1 MEAVNRFSLANS
13 LIRSHAHFRSFKLD
27 ASFKAIDDL
36 ALACLPA
43 KYTNLSMARMQGSRY
58 LMNTF
63 NFDTH
68 KDESHCFD
76 IDTLKG
82 ERLDMQIQ
90 NISNCF
96 FDGEY
101 GLLVR
106 YTRPIMIVRD
116 LHEIGEVDVYGKYKD
131 CKNGR
136 PIHGRWS
143 QQIGKTVYVV
153 DKYETLYR
161 IEWQDIKDGIYQA
174 KKLELNNV
182 KHFYADQR
190 LDLATLHTNGRLDL
204 NGDLP
209 IDLRKKIDSNADW
222 TIVNSIAKCWIV
234 SGDLDGQAIMASITN
249 KGDIRSTLRL
259 KLTSNGYEDHNE
271 MAYGGIYALKNAY
284 ARHRRGIILAIE
296 RDGCCH
302 LISVEDGLMSK
313 LQTIDS
319 IVPQDL
325 VDYER
330 NRVVLSVTAT
340 DKAGEFIAGG
350 YHWTK
355 KITIKL

>member
-1 MEAVNRFSLANS
+1 MEADHRYTLENS
-13 LIRSHAHFRSFKLD
+13 LIRSHEHFRLSKLN
-27 ASFKAIDDL
+27 ASFKATGDL
-36 ALACLPA
+36 MFDGLPRE
-43 KYTNLSMARMQGSRY
+43 YSNLLMTRMQGSQY
-58 LMNTF
+58 LMGTYAV
-63 NFDTH
+63 
-68 KDESHCFD
+68 SYRVD
-76 IDTLKG
+76 IDNLKA
-82 ERLDMQIQ
+82 EILDLG
-90 NISNCF
+90 ISHMNNCF
-96 FDGEY
+96 IDGEY
-101 GLLVR
+101 MLAVR
-106 YTRPIMIVRD
+106 VGKPVIILRD
-116 LHEIGEVDVYGKYKD
+116 LREIGLVDVVGKFKS
-131 CKNGR
+131 CKNYQPIFGR
-136 PIHGRWS
+136 LS
-143 QQIGKTVYVV
+143 QQTGKTVYAV
-153 DKYETLYR
+153 DYDGDLYR
-161 IEWQDIKDGIYQA
+161 IEWQDIKEGKYHKTLVKTKIQHFFADKRLGLATVHTDGILPLA
-174 KKLELNNV
+174 SGTE
-182 KHFYADQR
+182 
-190 LDLATLHTNGRLDL
+190 LDLRQNVDPKA
-204 NGDLP
+204 
-209 IDLRKKIDSNADW
+209 IW
-222 TIVNSIAKCWIV
+222 TIVTCIAKCWIV

-355 KITIKL
+355 KITIKLK